1 MNASITP
8 RHRKKPKLLTIIVP
22 AFNENKTI
30 EEFYDRLSMAMNV
43 IKQNYE
49 IVFINDGSQDATLST
64 MKRLQD
70 IHGTITIVDLS
81 RNFGKEIATT
91 AGIDNAKGDATVI
104 IDADLQ
110 DPPEL
115 IEKLIK
121 KWSEGY
127 DVVYAQREQRDGE
140 TWLKKKSAEL
150 FYRLMQKLGPVK
162 LPINTGD
169 FRMMSK
175 EATEAVKQ
183 FREQNRFMK
192 GIFAWI
198 GFPSIGVS
206 YNRDARYAGETKFNY
221 IKLWSLA
228 IDGITSFTIAP
239 LKLATYLGLTVAA
252 ASFFYAIYITFKTL
266 VIGEAVRGF
275 PTLSILI
282 LFLGGIQL
290 IFLGVIGGYLGR
302 IFNETKNRPLY
313 FTKKVLHSKL
323 NKLNDGENDIGQSN

>member
-1 MNASITP
+1 MYASITP
-8 RHRKKPKLLTIIVP
+8 RHQKKPKLLTVIVS
-22 AFNENKTI
+22 AFNENETI
-30 EEFYDRLSMAMNV
+30 EEFYARLSMAMNA
-43 IKQNYE
+43 IQQNYE
-49 IVFINDGSQDATLST
+49 IVFINDGSQDDTLSI

-70 IHGTITIVDLS
+70 KHGIITIVDLS

-91 AGIDNAKGDATVI
+91 AGIDTAKGDATVI

-115 IEKLIK
+115 IEKLIE

-127 DVVYAQREQRDGE
+127 DVVYAQREQREGE
-140 TWLKKKSAEL
+140 TWLKKRSAEL

-169 FRMMSK
+169 YRMMSE

-183 FREQNRFMK
+183 LREHNRFMK

-198 GFPSIGVS
+198 GFPSVGVT
-206 YNRDARYAGETKFNY
+206 YNRDPRYAGETKWNY

-239 LKLATYLGLTVAA
+239 LKLATYLGLTIAA
-252 ASFFYAIYITFKTL
+252 ASFFYAIYIIFKTL

-290 IFLGVIGGYLGR
+290 IFLGVIGEYLGR
-302 IFNETKNRPLY
+302 IFSETKNRPLY
-313 FTKKVLHSKL
+313 FIKQVLQSKS
-323 NKLNDGENDIGQSN
+323 NKLNDESDDIG

>member
-1 MNASITP
+1 MNASIAP
-8 RHRKKPKLLTIIVP
+8 RDQKKPKLLSIIVP

-30 EEFYDRLSMAMNV
+30 EEFYVRLSLAMSA

-49 IVFINDGSQDATLST
+49 IVFINDGSQDSTLTT
-64 MKRLQD
+64 MKSLQD
-70 IHGTITIVDLS
+70 KYGSITIVDLS

-91 AGIDNAKGDATVI
+91 AGIDNVKGDATVI

-121 KWSEGY
+121 KWAEGY
-127 DVVYAQREQRDGE
+127 DVVYAQRDQREGE

-150 FYRLMQKLGPVK
+150 FYFVMQNLGPVK

-169 FRMMSK
+169 FRMMSE
-175 EATEAVKQ
+175 EATNAVKE
-183 FREQNRFMK
+183 FREHNRFMK

-198 GFPSIGVS
+198 GFPSVGVS

-252 ASFFYAIYITFKTL
+252 ASFLYAIYITFKTL

-313 FTKKVLHSKL
+313 FTRQVLQSKT
-323 NKLNDGENDIGQSN
+323 NGKENDIGKLN

>member
-1 MNASITP
+1 MNASITQ
-8 RHRKKPKLLTIIVP
+8 RHQKKPKLLSIVVP
-22 AFNENKTI
+22 ALNESEVI
-30 EEFYDRLSMAMNV
+30 EEFYDRLSIAMNA
-43 IKQNYE
+43 IQQNYE
-49 IVFINDGSQDATLST
+49 IVFINDGSQDDTLSI

-70 IHGTITIVDLS
+70 KHGTITIVDLS

-91 AGIDNAKGDATVI
+91 AGIDTAKGDATVI

-115 IEKLIK
+115 IEKLIE

-127 DVVYAQREQRDGE
+127 DVVYAQRKNRKGE
-140 TWLKKKSAEL
+140 TWIKKKSAEL

-183 FREQNRFMK
+183 LREQNRFMK

-198 GFPSIGVS
+198 GFPSVGVT
-206 YNRDARYAGETKFNY
+206 YNRDPRYAGETKWNY
-221 IKLWSLA
+221 VKLWSLA

-239 LKLATYLGLTVAA
+239 LKLATYLGLTIAA
-252 ASFFYAIYITFKTL
+252 ASFFYAIYIIFKTL

-282 LFLGGIQL
+282 LFLGSIQL

-313 FTKKVLHSKL
+313 FTKQVHQSKY
-323 NKLNDGENDIGQSN
+323 NKLNDEGADIG

>member
-8 RHRKKPKLLTIIVP
+8 RHRKKPKLLTVIVP
-22 AFNENKTI
+22 AFNENETI
-30 EEFYDRLSMAMNV
+30 EEFYARLSMAMNA
-43 IKQNYE
+43 IQQNYE
-49 IVFINDGSQDATLST
+49 IVFINDGSQDGTLST

-70 IHGTITIVDLS
+70 KHGTITIVDLS

-115 IEKLIK
+115 IEKLIE

-127 DVVYAQREQRDGE
+127 DVVYAQREKREGE
-140 TWLKKKSAEL
+140 AWLKKKSAEL

-169 FRMMSK
+169 YRMMSE

-183 FREQNRFMK
+183 FREHNRFMK

-198 GFPSIGVS
+198 GFPSVGVT
-206 YNRDARYAGETKFNY
+206 YNRDPRYAGETKWNY

-239 LKLATYLGLTVAA
+239 LKLATYLGLTIAA
-252 ASFFYAIYITFKTL
+252 ASFFYAIYIIFKTL

-302 IFNETKNRPLY
+302 IFSETKNRPLY
-313 FTKKVLHSKL
+313 FTKQVLQSKS
-323 NKLNDGENDIGQSN
+323 NTLNDEENDIG

>member
-1 MNASITP
+1 MNATITP
-8 RHRKKPKLLTIIVP
+8 RNQKNPKLLTIIVP
-22 AFNENKTI
+22 AFNENETI
-30 EEFYDRLSMAMNV
+30 EAFYTRLSMAMNA

-49 IVFINDGSQDATLST
+49 IVFINDGSQDGTLSI

-70 IHGTITIVDLS
+70 KHGTITIVDLS

-115 IEKLIK
+115 IEKLIE

-127 DVVYAQREQRDGE
+127 DVVYAQREQREGE

-150 FYRLMQKLGPVK
+150 FYLLMQKLGPIK

-169 FRMMSK
+169 FRMMSE

-183 FREQNRFMK
+183 LREHNRFMK

-198 GFPSIGVS
+198 GFPSVGVT
-206 YNRDARYAGETKFNY
+206 YNRDPRYAGETKWNY

-228 IDGITSFTIAP
+228 VDGITSFSIAP
-239 LKLATYLGLTVAA
+239 LKLATYLGLTIAA
-252 ASFFYAIYITFKTL
+252 ASFFYSIYIIFNTL
-266 VIGEAVRGF
+266 VFGEAVRGF
-275 PTLSILI
+275 PTLAILI
-282 LFLGGIQL
+282 LFLGSIQL
-290 IFLGVIGGYLGR
+290 IFLGVIGEYLGR
-302 IFNETKNRPLY
+302 IFTETKNRPLY
-313 FTKKVLHSKL
+313 FTKQVLQSKS
-323 NKLNDGENDIGQSN
+323 NILNDEENDIG

>member
-1 MNASITP
+1 MNASIAP
-8 RHRKKPKLLTIIVP
+8 RHRKSPKLLSIIVP
-22 AFNENKTI
+22 AFNENETI
-30 EEFYDRLSMAMNV
+30 EEFYARLSMAMSA

-49 IVFINDGSQDATLST
+49 IVFINDGSQDGTLST

-70 IHGTITIVDLS
+70 KHGTITIVDLS

-91 AGIDNAKGDATVI
+91 AGIDNAKGDASVI

-115 IEKLIK
+115 IEKLIE

-127 DVVYAQREQRDGE
+127 DVVYAQREQREGE
-140 TWLKKKSAEL
+140 SWLKKRSAEL

-169 FRMMSK
+169 YRMMSE

-183 FREQNRFMK
+183 FREHNRFMK

-198 GFPSIGVS
+198 GFPSVGVT
-206 YNRDARYAGETKFNY
+206 YTRDPRYAGETKWNY
-221 IKLWSLA
+221 IKLWKLA

-239 LKLATYLGLTVAA
+239 LNFATYLGLTIAA
-252 ASFFYAIYITFKTL
+252 TSFFYAIFIIFKTL

-313 FTKKVLHSKL
+313 FTKQVLQSKS
-323 NKLNDGENDIGQSN
+323 NKFNNEEVFDRL

>member
-30 EEFYDRLSMAMNV
+30 EEFYARLSMAMNA
-43 IKQNYE
+43 IQQNYE
-49 IVFINDGSQDATLST
+49 IVFINDGSQDGTLST

-70 IHGTITIVDLS
+70 KHGIITIVDLS

-115 IEKLIK
+115 IEKLIE

-127 DVVYAQREQRDGE
+127 DVVYAQREQREGE

-183 FREQNRFMK
+183 FREHNRFMK

-198 GFPSIGVS
+198 GFPSVGVT
-206 YNRDARYAGETKFNY
+206 YNRDPRYAGETKWNY
-221 IKLWSLA
+221 VKLWSLA

-239 LKLATYLGLTVAA
+239 LKLATYLGLTIAA
-252 ASFFYAIYITFKTL
+252 ASFFYAIYIIFKTL

-282 LFLGGIQL
+282 LFLGSIQL

-313 FTKKVLHSKL
+313 FTKQVLQSKS
-323 NKLNDGENDIGQSN
+323 NTLNDEENDIG

>member
-1 MNASITP
+1 MYASITP
-8 RHRKKPKLLTIIVP
+8 RHQKKPKLLTIVVP
-22 AFNENKTI
+22 ALNESEVI
-30 EEFYDRLSMAMNV
+30 EEFYDRLSIAMNA
-43 IKQNYE
+43 IQQNYE
-49 IVFINDGSQDATLST
+49 IVFINDGSQDDTLSI

-70 IHGTITIVDLS
+70 KHGKITIVDLS

-91 AGIDNAKGDATVI
+91 AGIDTAKGDATVI

-115 IEKLIK
+115 IEKLIE

-127 DVVYAQREQRDGE
+127 DVVYAQRKNREGE
-140 TWLKKKSAEL
+140 TWIKKKSAEQ

-183 FREQNRFMK
+183 LREHNRFMK
-192 GIFAWI
+192 GIFAWV
-198 GFPSIGVS
+198 GFPSVGVS
-206 YNRDARYAGETKFNY
+206 YNRDSRYAGETKWNY
-221 IKLWSLA
+221 TKLWNLS
-228 IDGITSFTIAP
+228 IDGITAFTIAP
-239 LKLATYLGLTVAA
+239 LKLATYLGLIIAA
-252 ASFFYAIYITFKTL
+252 ASFLFAIYILFKTL

-290 IFLGVIGGYLGR
+290 IFLGVIGEYLGR
-302 IFNETKNRPLY
+302 IFSETKNRPLY
-313 FTKKVLHSKL
+313 FTKQVLQSKS
-323 NKLNDGENDIGQSN
+323 NKLNDESDDIG

>member
-1 MNASITP
+1 MNASIIP

-30 EEFYDRLSMAMNV
+30 EEFYARLSMAMNA
-43 IKQNYE
+43 IQQNYE
-49 IVFINDGSQDATLST
+49 IVFINDGSQDDTLSI

-70 IHGTITIVDLS
+70 KHGIITIVDLS

-91 AGIDNAKGDATVI
+91 AGIDTAKGDATVI

-115 IEKLIK
+115 IEKLIE

-127 DVVYAQREQRDGE
+127 DVVYAQRKQREGE
-140 TWLKKKSAEL
+140 TWLKKRSAEL

-169 FRMMSK
+169 YRMMSE

-183 FREQNRFMK
+183 LREHNRFMK

-198 GFPSIGVS
+198 GFPSVGVT
-206 YNRDARYAGETKFNY
+206 YNRDPRYAGETKWNY

-239 LKLATYLGLTVAA
+239 LKLATYLGITIAA
-252 ASFFYAIYITFKTL
+252 ASIFYAIYIIFKTL

-313 FTKKVLHSKL
+313 FTKQVLQSKS
-323 NKLNDGENDIGQSN
+323 NTLNDEKNDIESQ

>member
-1 MNASITP
+1 MNANITP
-8 RHRKKPKLLTIIVP
+8 RHQKKPKLLTVIVP
-22 AFNENKTI
+22 AFNENETI
-30 EEFYDRLSMAMNV
+30 EEFYDRLSMAMNA
-43 IKQNYE
+43 IQQNYE
-49 IVFINDGSQDATLST
+49 IVFINDGSQDGTLST

-70 IHGTITIVDLS
+70 KHGTITIVDLS

-115 IEKLIK
+115 IEKLIE

-127 DVVYAQREQRDGE
+127 DVVYAQREQREGE
-140 TWLKKKSAEL
+140 VWAKKKSAEL

-169 FRMMSK
+169 YRMMSE

-183 FREQNRFMK
+183 FREHNRFMK

-198 GFPSIGVS
+198 GFPSVGVT
-206 YNRDARYAGETKFNY
+206 YNRDPRYAGETKWNY

-228 IDGITSFTIAP
+228 IDGITSFTVAP
-239 LKLATYLGLTVAA
+239 LKLATYLGLTIAA
-252 ASFFYAIYITFKTL
+252 ASFFYAIYIIFNTL
-266 VIGEAVRGF
+266 IFGEAVRGF

-290 IFLGVIGGYLGR
+290 IFLGVIGEYLGR
-302 IFNETKNRPLY
+302 IFSETKNRPLY
-313 FTKKVLHSKL
+313 FTKQVLQSKSNSL
-323 NKLNDGENDIGQSN
+323 NNDESDIE

>member
-8 RHRKKPKLLTIIVP
+8 RHQKKPKLLTVIVP
-22 AFNENKTI
+22 AFNENETI
-30 EEFYDRLSMAMNV
+30 EEFYARLSMAMNA
-43 IKQNYE
+43 IQQNYE
-49 IVFINDGSQDATLST
+49 IVFINDGSQDGTLST

-70 IHGTITIVDLS
+70 KHRTITIVDLS

-115 IEKLIK
+115 IEKLIE

-127 DVVYAQREQRDGE
+127 DVVYAQREQREGE
-140 TWLKKKSAEL
+140 NWAKKKSAEL

-169 FRMMSK
+169 YRMMSE

-183 FREQNRFMK
+183 FREHNRFMK

-198 GFPSIGVS
+198 GFPSVGVT
-206 YNRDARYAGETKFNY
+206 YNRDPRYAGETKWNY

-239 LKLATYLGLTVAA
+239 LKLATYLGLTIAA
-252 ASFFYAIYITFKTL
+252 ASFFYAIYIIFKTL

-313 FTKKVLHSKL
+313 FTKQVLQSKS
-323 NKLNDGENDIGQSN
+323 NTLNDEENDIG

>member
-8 RHRKKPKLLTIIVP
+8 RDQKNPELLTIIVP
-22 AFNENKTI
+22 VFNENKTI
-30 EEFYDRLSMAMNV
+30 EEFYARLSMAMNA

-49 IVFINDGSQDATLST
+49 VVFINDGSKDDTLSI
-64 MKRLQD
+64 MKRLQG

-127 DVVYAQREQRDGE
+127 DVVYAQREKREGE
-140 TWLKKKSAEL
+140 TWVKIKSAEL
-150 FYRLMQKLGPVK
+150 FYRFMQRLGPVK

-169 FRMMSK
+169 FRMMSE
-175 EATEAVKQ
+175 EATNAVKE
-183 FREQNRFMK
+183 FREHNRFMK

-198 GFPSIGVS
+198 GFPSVGVS
-206 YNRDARYAGETKFNY
+206 YNRDSRYAGETKFSY
-221 IKLWSLA
+221 LKLWSLA

-252 ASFFYAIYITFKTL
+252 ASFFYAIYIAFKTL

-313 FTKKVLHSKL
+313 FTKKILHSKP
-323 NKLNDGENDIGQSN
+323 NKFNDEKNNIG

>member
-30 EEFYDRLSMAMNV
+30 EEFYARLSMAMNA
-43 IKQNYE
+43 IQQNYE
-49 IVFINDGSQDATLST
+49 IVFINDGSQDGTLSAI
-64 MKRLQD
+64 KRLQD
-70 IHGTITIVDLS
+70 KHGTITIVDLS

-115 IEKLIK
+115 IEKLIE

-127 DVVYAQREQRDGE
+127 DVIYAQREQREGE
-140 TWLKKKSAEL
+140 TWLKKKSSEL

-169 FRMMSK
+169 FRMMSE

-183 FREQNRFMK
+183 VREHNRFMK

-198 GFPSIGVS
+198 GFPSVGVT
-206 YNRDARYAGETKFNY
+206 YNRDPRYAGETKWNY
-221 IKLWSLA
+221 IKLWSFA

-239 LKLATYLGLTVAA
+239 LKLATYLGLTIAT
-252 ASFFYAIYITFKTL
+252 ASFFYATFIIFKTL

-275 PTLSILI
+275 PTLAILI
-282 LFLGGIQL
+282 LFLGGTQL
-290 IFLGVIGGYLGR
+290 VFLGVIGGYLGR

-313 FTKKVLHSKL
+313 FTKQVLQSKS
-323 NKLNDGENDIGQSN
+323 NPLNDQENDNG

>member
-8 RHRKKPKLLTIIVP
+8 RHQKKPKLLTVIVP
-22 AFNENKTI
+22 AFNENETI
-30 EEFYDRLSMAMNV
+30 EEFYARLSMAMNA
-43 IKQNYE
+43 IQQNYE
-49 IVFINDGSQDATLST
+49 IVFINDGSQDGTLST

-70 IHGTITIVDLS
+70 KHRTITIVDLS

-115 IEKLIK
+115 IEKLIE

-127 DVVYAQREQRDGE
+127 DVVYAQREQREGE
-140 TWLKKKSAEL
+140 TWPKKKSAEL

-169 FRMMSK
+169 YRMMSE

-183 FREQNRFMK
+183 FREHNRFMK

-198 GFPSIGVS
+198 GFPSVGVT
-206 YNRDARYAGETKFNY
+206 YKRDPRYAGETKWNY

-239 LKLATYLGLTVAA
+239 LKLATYLGLTIAA
-252 ASFFYAIYITFKTL
+252 ASFFYAIYIVYKTL

-282 LFLGGIQL
+282 LFLGGVQL

-313 FTKKVLHSKL
+313 FTKQVLQSKS
-323 NKLNDGENDIGQSN
+323 NTLNDEENDIG

>member
-1 MNASITP
+1 MNPNITP
-8 RHRKKPKLLTIIVP
+8 RHQKKPKLLTVIVP
-22 AFNENKTI
+22 AFNENETI
-30 EEFYDRLSMAMNV
+30 EEFYARLSMAMNA
-43 IKQNYE
+43 IQQNYE
-49 IVFINDGSQDATLST
+49 IVFINDGSQDGTLST

-70 IHGTITIVDLS
+70 KHGTITIVDLS

-115 IEKLIK
+115 IEKLIE

-127 DVVYAQREQRDGE
+127 DVVYAQREQREGE

-169 FRMMSK
+169 YRMMSE

-183 FREQNRFMK
+183 FREHNRFMK

-198 GFPSIGVS
+198 GFPSVGVT
-206 YNRDARYAGETKFNY
+206 YNRDPRYAGETKWNY

-239 LKLATYLGLTVAA
+239 LKLATYLGLTIAA
-252 ASFFYAIYITFKTL
+252 ASFFYAIYIIFNTL

-313 FTKKVLHSKL
+313 FTKQVLQSKS
-323 NKLNDGENDIGQSN
+323 NTLNDEENDIG

>member
-8 RHRKKPKLLTIIVP
+8 RHQKKPKLLTVIVP
-22 AFNENKTI
+22 AFNENETI
-30 EEFYDRLSMAMNV
+30 EEFYARLSMAMNA
-43 IKQNYE
+43 IQQNYE
-49 IVFINDGSQDATLST
+49 IVFINDGSQDGTLST

-70 IHGTITIVDLS
+70 KHGTITIVDLS

-91 AGIDNAKGDATVI
+91 AGIDNAKGDASVI

-115 IEKLIK
+115 IEKLIE

-127 DVVYAQREQRDGE
+127 DVVYAQREQREGE

-150 FYRLMQKLGPVK
+150 FYLLMQKLGPVK

-169 FRMMSK
+169 YRMMSE

-183 FREQNRFMK
+183 LREHNRFMK

-198 GFPSIGVS
+198 GFPSVGVT
-206 YNRDARYAGETKFNY
+206 YNRDSRYAGETKWNY

-239 LKLATYLGLTVAA
+239 LKLATYLGLTIAA
-252 ASFFYAIYITFKTL
+252 ASFFYATYIIFNTL

-275 PTLSILI
+275 PTLAILI

-290 IFLGVIGGYLGR
+290 IFLGVIGEYLGR
-302 IFNETKNRPLY
+302 IFSETKNRPLY
-313 FTKKVLHSKL
+313 FTKQVLQSKS
-323 NKLNDGENDIGQSN
+323 NTLNDEENDIG